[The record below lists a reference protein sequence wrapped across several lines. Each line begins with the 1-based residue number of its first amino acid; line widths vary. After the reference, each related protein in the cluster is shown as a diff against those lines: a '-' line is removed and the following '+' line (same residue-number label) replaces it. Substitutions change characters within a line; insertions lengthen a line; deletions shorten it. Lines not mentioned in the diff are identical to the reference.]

1 MRLHGAAPMR
11 EIELSLASEADVA
24 FVMAAERQ
32 EGFDEFVG
40 RWERERHLTALQSNN
55 YRYFVGR
62 IAGAPIG
69 FVIVRDWA
77 SPQRVTYIKRIAVT
91 DPSKGLGRALLA
103 KVIDRIFAET
113 EAFRVWLGVF
123 TENERA
129 QRAYRAI
136 GFKDEGISRG
146 SAFFYG
152 RHRDELV
159 MAVLRPE
166 WRSAAA

>member
-1 MRLHGAAPMR
+1 MRG
-11 EIELSLASEADVA
+11 IELSLATEADIA

-32 EGFDEFVG
+32 DGFEALVG
-40 RWERERHLTALQSNN
+40 RWERERHLEALKSDS
-55 YRYFVGR
+55 YRYFIGR

-77 SPQRVTYIKRIAVT
+77 SPERVTHIKRIAVT
-91 DPSKGLGRALLA
+91 DPGKGIGRALLA
-103 KVIDRIFAET
+103 SVIDRIFADT
-113 EAFRVWLGVF
+113 EAFRVSLGVF

-146 SAFFYG
+146 SAFFHG

-166 WRSAAA
+166 WPGPQT